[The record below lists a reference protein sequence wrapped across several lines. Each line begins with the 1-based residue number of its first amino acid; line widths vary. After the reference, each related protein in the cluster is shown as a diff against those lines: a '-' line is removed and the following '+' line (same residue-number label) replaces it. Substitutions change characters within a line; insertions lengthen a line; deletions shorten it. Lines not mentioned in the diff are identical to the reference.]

1 MIMQHHKISN
11 LVKPLFNGTP
21 RNPYAIGIFLAITL
35 LSSGCASMNGDPGD
49 PFENYNR
56 AVFQFNQDFDRV
68 YTKPIAK
75 AYKKVVPAPVSRG
88 ITNFFSNL
96 YDVTV
101 LANDILQFK
110 LGQAAQDSMRIFFNT
125 TIGLAGF
132 IDVATYMEL
141 PRHNE
146 DFGQT
151 LGYWGV
157 PPGPYFV
164 LPFLGPSTIR
174 DSVGLATDYTYFS
187 PLFKLKAGERNALVV
202 VNFIDTRAGLLGADR
217 ILKAA
222 ALDPYVFTREAYLQ
236 RRLYLIYDGNPP
248 EEKLEDDNADEP
260 EKPPD

>member
-1 MIMQHHKISN
+1 MSGKLRLIA
-11 LVKPLFNGTP
+11 PLF
-21 RNPYAIGIFLAITL
+21 ATL
-35 LSSGCASMNGDPGD
+35 LLTSGCATMNGDPGD
-49 PFENYNR
+49 PLENYNR

-75 AYKKVVPAPVSRG
+75 AYTKVVPAPVNRG
-88 ITNFFSNL
+88 ISNFFSNL

-110 LGQAAQDSMRIFFNT
+110 FGQAAQDSMRIFFNS

-157 PPGPYFV
+157 PTGPYFM
-164 LPFLGPSTIR
+164 LPFLGPSTVR
-174 DSVGLATDYTYFS
+174 DSVGLAIDDTYSS
-187 PLFKLKAGERNALVV
+187 PLFKQPARLRNPLVV

-222 ALDPYVFTREAYLQ
+222 ALDPYVFTRDAYLQ
-236 RRLYLIYDGNPP
+236 RRRYLVYDGNPP
-248 EEKLEDDNADEP
+248 QEPLESDYTDEID
-260 EKPPD
+260 KPPD

>member
-1 MIMQHHKISN
+1 MQRTSDFFLIQR
-11 LVKPLFNGTP
+11 LFFTP
-21 RNPYAIGIFLAITL
+21 PPGSYLTTTILAISL
-35 LSSGCASMNGDPGD
+35 LSSGCASMNGDPRD
-49 PFENYNR
+49 PLENYNR
-56 AVFQFNQDFDRV
+56 AVFQFNQDVDRV

-75 AYKKVVPAPVSRG
+75 AYKKVVPTPINRG

-101 LANDILQFK
+101 LANDILQLKF
-110 LGQAAQDSMRIFFNT
+110 GQAAQDTMRIFFNST
-125 TIGLAGF
+125 VGLAGF

-164 LPFLGPSTIR
+164 LPFLGPSSIR
-174 DSVGLATDYTYFS
+174 DSVGLASDYTFFS
-187 PLFKLKAGERNALVV
+187 PIFTLDASTRNSMVL

-217 ILKAA
+217 ILNAA
-222 ALDPYVFTREAYLQ
+222 ALDPYVFMRDAYLQ
-236 RRLYLIYDGNPP
+236 RRQNLVYDGNPP
-248 EEKLEDDNADEP
+248 ENALEDDFADGP
-260 EKPPD
+260 DTPPD

>member
-1 MIMQHHKISN
+1 MQHNGLINFFQRLPRLISGRTYMI
-11 LVKPLFNGTP
+11 LVFT
-21 RNPYAIGIFLAITL
+21 AFAL

-49 PFENYNR
+49 PLEAYNR
-56 AVFQFNQDFDRV
+56 QVYQFNQDFDRV

-75 AYKKVVPAPVSRG
+75 AYKKVVPAPVNRG
-88 ITNFFSNL
+88 VTNFFSNL
-96 YDVTV
+96 YDFTV

-110 LGQAAQDSMRIFFNT
+110 FGQAAQDSMRIFFNS
-125 TIGLAGF
+125 TIGLVGF

-174 DSVGLATDYTYFS
+174 DSVGIATDFTYFN
-187 PLFKLKAGERNALVV
+187 PLFKLRPAVRNSLVV
-202 VNFIDTRAGLLGADR
+202 VDYIDIRANLLGADR

-236 RRLYLIYDGNPP
+236 RRQYLVYDGTPP
-248 EEKLEDDNADEP
+248 EEKLEEEDAETPD
-260 EKPPD
+260 KPPD

>member
-1 MIMQHHKISN
+1 M
-11 LVKPLFNGTP
+11 
-21 RNPYAIGIFLAITL
+21 AIFLAITL
-35 LSSGCASMNGDPGD
+35 LSSGCASMNGDPRD
-49 PFENYNR
+49 PLENYNR

-75 AYKKVVPAPVSRG
+75 AYRKVVPAPVNRG

-110 LGQAAQDSMRIFFNT
+110 FGQAAQDSMRIFFNST
-125 TIGLAGF
+125 VGLAGF

-157 PPGPYFV
+157 PAGPYFM

-174 DSVGLATDYTYFS
+174 DSMGLAVNYTYFS
-187 PLFKLKAGERNALVV
+187 PLFTLNASTRNSLLVLD
-202 VNFIDTRAGLLGADR
+202 FIDIRASLLGADR
-217 ILKAA
+217 ILNAA
-222 ALDPYVFTREAYLQ
+222 ALDPYVFTRDAYLQ
-236 RRLYLIYDGNPP
+236 RRQYLIYDGNPP
-248 EEKLEDDNADEP
+248 ENFLEEDNGDEVD
-260 EKPPD
+260 KPPD

>member
-1 MIMQHHKISN
+1 MVNRLLHFVTGSPLVIMIY
-11 LVKPLFNGTP
+11 VP
-21 RNPYAIGIFLAITL
+21 ITF
-35 LSSGCASMNGDPGD
+35 LSSGCASINGTTDPRD

-56 AVFQFNQDFDRV
+56 AVYEFNHDFDRV

-75 AYKKVVPAPVSRG
+75 AYKKVMPTRVNRG
-88 ITNFFSNL
+88 ITNFLSNL

-110 LGQAAQDSMRIFFNT
+110 FGQAAQDTMRIFFNS

-132 IDVATYMEL
+132 IDVATFMEL

-157 PPGPYFV
+157 PNGPYFV

-174 DSVGLATDYTYFS
+174 DTVGLATDYSFFN
-187 PLFKLKAGERNALVV
+187 PMFNQAVDVRNSMVIL
-202 VNFIDTRAGLLGADR
+202 NFIDTRASLLGADR
-217 ILKAA
+217 ILEAA
-222 ALDPYVFTREAYLQ
+222 ALDPYVFTRDAYLQ
-236 RRLYLIYDGNPP
+236 RRQNLVYDGNPP
-248 EEKLEDDNADEP
+248 EEKLEDDYDNADDIG
-260 EKPPD
+260 KPPD